1 MSLMQQ
7 KPILKLRKIQAYNN
21 NKRGTIPRMSCYETT
36 SRREFMKFLFSVMY
50 LFSYIFIGAYL
61 QNSGIIVA
69 PAFFSL
75 YGAASMAIYQHL
87 KRINILA

>member
-1 MSLMQQ
+1 
-7 KPILKLRKIQAYNN
+7 
-21 NKRGTIPRMSCYETT
+21 
-36 SRREFMKFLFSVMY
+36 MKFLFSVMY